1 VAQALAAAGRTLT
14 VLSRRRISAEAATA
28 QVREQRCS
36 GCGLCVEVCPYA
48 AIQLDAER
56 EVAVVNALLCK
67 GCGSC
72 AATCFSG
79 AIDVAGFSNRQII
92 REFEELLVR

>member
-1 VAQALAAAGRTLT
+1 
-14 VLSRRRISAEAATA
+14 VLE
-28 QVREQRCS
+28 ERCT
-36 GCGLCVEVCPYA
+36 GCGLCVEVCPYG
-48 AIQLDAER
+48 AIEL
-56 EVAVVNALLCK
+56 VAVPRAAGAIPAGASAATGGAVQAAAGRRIASVNALLCK

-79 AIDVAGFSNRQII
+79 AIDLAGFTNRQII

>member
-1 VAQALAAAGRTLT
+1 
-14 VLSRRRISAEAATA
+14 
-28 QVREQRCS
+28 
-36 GCGLCVEVCPYA
+36 
-48 AIQLDAER
+48 
-56 EVAVVNALLCK
+56 VVNALLCK

-79 AIDVAGFSNRQII
+79 AIDVSGFSNRQII